1 MDTILTILRD
11 LHANVDW
18 ANEKALADDGLL
30 DSFDIITLVNE
41 LNDCFDVE
49 IGLEQLEPENFN
61 TVGAMAALVKSL
73 GADL

>member
-11 LHANVDW
+11 LHADVDW
-18 ANEKALADDGLL
+18 ANETALVDAGLL

-41 LNDCFDVE
+41 LNETFDVE
-49 IGLEQLEPENFN
+49 IGLEHLEPENFN
-61 TVGAMAALVKSL
+61 TVAAMANLLKSL